1 MKVIDTFDSQPFQV
15 KSVCLNHSDVIWKTV
30 FIELEM
36 NDQLE
41 WLNQKFSDIFVIDYE
56 FKPHISLI
64 YQSIPSKKRHAIIGT
79 LNLKKYYK
87 MHGIAIMDTSQSVE
101 GWKKVY

>member
-1 MKVIDTFDSQPFQV
+1 M
-15 KSVCLNHSDVIWKTV
+15 
-30 FIELEM
+30 
-36 NDQLE
+36 
-41 WLNQKFSDIFVIDYE
+41 DYE

-64 YQSIPSKKRHAIIGT
+64 YQSIPSKKRNAIIGT
-79 LNLKKYYK
+79 LDLKKYYK